1 MTLDRLTINNFKGI
15 EHFELA
21 LDSLD
26 ADIYGDNAT
35 GKTTVFDAIQWLLFG
50 KDGAGRSDFEVK
62 PLGEDGKT
70 KQAGIEVCVEG
81 VIVHNGRSLELRRS
95 YAEKWSRPRGS
106 VQPIFTG
113 HITQYYV
120 DGLPVTQ
127 GEYRTTIDG
136 LIPEKLFR
144 LLTNPFYFSKALKWQ
159 ERREILFAMCG
170 EVTDA
175 DILESDPRFL
185 PLADALPPYTVDDFR
200 KVTASRLKKA
210 NQELKALPVRI
221 DEANRSIVTT
231 GEPAVLRAQ
240 LDGLNAR
247 RRAIE
252 EMLSTPDTSALEN
265 QKSGIK
271 ARLAEL
277 RSEATLKAE
286 QERLEWEL
294 ERGRRLDEARSR
306 LDAID
311 GGTDEVA
318 AITAQISIMKSEQ
331 RDLREEWLK
340 LDDAEPPIET
350 ACPTCGRPYDGQA
363 AILASIEAYNIQK
376 SKRLEAITMRG
387 QQIGVDIAALEL
399 KLQAAEENAKRIRS
413 QQDIIKAEI
422 KMIQGEVP
430 PDIRPD
436 MPSEAQ
442 ALEAKLIGIQS
453 DIDAIRA
460 GADRDNAEIRSK
472 LSAVESEIRA
482 IMSQLAQHEQ
492 NTKTMARIDELLVDQ
507 KQLAKEM
514 ERLEKLQALAED
526 FVREKAC
533 AIQAKINSMFGITR
547 FKLFDEQING
557 GLTDACEATV
567 GGVPFGDLN
576 HAMQINVGLDIIRT
590 LGRYYGVSAPVIVDN
605 AESVT
610 ALEPMDCQLI
620 RLIVNEDDKALRVA
634 LR

>member
-1 MTLDRLTINNFKGI
+1 M
-15 EHFELA
+15 
-21 LDSLD
+21 
-26 ADIYGDNAT
+26 
-35 GKTTVFDAIQWLLFG
+35 
-50 KDGAGRSDFEVK
+50 
-62 PLGEDGKT
+62 
-70 KQAGIEVCVEG
+70 
-81 VIVHNGRSLELRRS
+81 
-95 YAEKWSRPRGS
+95 
-106 VQPIFTG
+106 
-113 HITQYYV
+113 
-120 DGLPVTQ
+120 
-127 GEYRTTIDG
+127 
-136 LIPEKLFR
+136 
-144 LLTNPFYFSKALKWQ
+144 
-159 ERREILFAMCG
+159 
-170 EVTDA
+170 
-175 DILESDPRFL
+175 

-231 GEPAVLRAQ
+231 GEPAALRAQ

-252 EMLSTPDTSALEN
+252 DMLSTPDTSALEN

-277 RSEATLKAE
+277 RSEATLKTE

-318 AITAQISIMKSEQ
+318 AITAQILIMKSEQ

-387 QQIGVDIAALEL
+387 QQIGADIAALEL

-413 QQDIIKAEI
+413 QQDIIKTEI
-422 KMIQGEVP
+422 KMIQGETP

-442 ALEAKLIGIQS
+442 ALEAKLIGIQG

-472 LSAVESEIRA
+472 LSTVESEIQA

-567 GGVPFGDLN
+567 DGVPFGDLN

-610 ALEPMDCQLI
+610 ALEPMDCQMI
-620 RLIVNEDDKALRVA
+620 RLIVSEYDKALRVA